1 MTIIINVAKL
11 LRLMKYFLIKDHR
24 KQENNRHVGAIYVIL
39 SFSKKNV
46 MFMCSSFECKML
58 NGDDKLQ
65 KKT

>member
-1 MTIIINVAKL
+1 
-11 LRLMKYFLIKDHR
+11 MKYFLIKDHR